1 MSAVIKFLFQL
12 LESGA
17 DVVIT
22 FAENNP
28 TSTTLVVMG
37 ILALVTKYVLAFIE

>member
-1 MSAVIKFLFQL
+1 MSAVVKFLFQL

-17 DVVIT
+17 DAVIT

-28 TSTTLVVMG
+28 TSTTLVVAG
-37 ILALVTKYVLAFIE
+37 ILALVVKYILAFID